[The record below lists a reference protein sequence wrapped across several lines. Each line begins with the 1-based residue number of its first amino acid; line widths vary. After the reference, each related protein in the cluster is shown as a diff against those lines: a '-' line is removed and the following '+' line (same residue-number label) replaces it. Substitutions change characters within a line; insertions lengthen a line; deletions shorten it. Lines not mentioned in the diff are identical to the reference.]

1 MNVVAVDRSMPS
13 CADRI
18 RRCVG
23 QVVSRKNAIDA
34 EYAQACSG
42 LEKWSRECNSE
53 LDEIDR
59 RIREREEAI
68 DVEEVAVK
76 DKTEMS
82 DKDRALQE
90 ALLQIDKKF
99 GKGSVMTLGDNAA
112 RLDIEAISTGSVSLD
127 IAAFPLSVSSQLWK
141 SCTS

>member
-34 EYAQACSG
+34 EYAQACGG
-42 LEKWSRECNSE
+42 LEKWSQECNSE

-59 RIREREEAI
+59 KLREREEAI
-68 DVEEVAVK
+68 DVDEVAVK
-76 DKTEMS
+76 DKTIGMS
-82 DKDRALQE
+82 QNAKLADEIRKRVD
-90 ALLQIDKKF
+90 ALLGEF
-99 GKGSVMTLGDNAA
+99 H
-112 RLDIEAISTGSVSLD
+112 
-127 IAAFPLSVSSQLWK
+127 
-141 SCTS
+141 

>member
-68 DVEEVAVK
+68 DAEEVAVK
-76 DKTEMS
+76 DKTVGMS
-82 DKDRALQE
+82 PNSKSVEEIRQRVD
-90 ALLQIDKKF
+90 ALL
-99 GKGSVMTLGDNAA
+99 G
-112 RLDIEAISTGSVSLD
+112 E
-127 IAAFPLSVSSQLWK
+127 
-141 SCTS
+141 